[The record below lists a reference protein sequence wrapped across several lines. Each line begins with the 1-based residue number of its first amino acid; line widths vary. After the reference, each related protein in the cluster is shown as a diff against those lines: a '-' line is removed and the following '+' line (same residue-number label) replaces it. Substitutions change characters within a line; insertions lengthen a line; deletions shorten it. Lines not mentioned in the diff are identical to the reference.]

1 MLKVLFATVNLLFI
15 YLQKELHRFS
25 LSFIILKCLL
35 LMISEIASR
44 YVGAILKEHKGACIV
59 RSRVELMSLYL
70 YREPRKY
77 TLDDI
82 LVGSGH

>member
-1 MLKVLFATVNLLFI
+1 
-15 YLQKELHRFS
+15 
-25 LSFIILKCLL
+25 
-35 LMISEIASR
+35 MISEIASR

-77 TLDDI
+77 I
-82 LVGSGH
+82 GRYS